1 MSKKFSLL
9 IVLFASFLMLSAN
22 GCGFIS
28 QNSILENS
36 GNFKS
41 LEEPEKTLTDLTNAN
56 KVSESSMN
64 FAQRGHILMTLG
76 RLEEAR
82 NDLKKAVEIDSKFP
96 VPAGIY
102 DYVCCLASLKH
113 YKDVLECTVN
123 EDLNEPVIN
132 NYVTA
137 RTLAL
142 ANFDQ
147 NEKALQ
153 AAVQATDQAYDP
165 DPRLYYLQAQLL
177 RKLGKEEEAKRILN
191 IATLSYPETIVMKS
205 GKRMSPL
212 TTPLYADCIEQFL
225 KLNNPNRALG
235 TVSLANVLGERSLR
249 ITVLESIARAKMD
262 NPQNIPKA
270 QKLIETEKQFWKSL
284 KSSIL

>member
-1 MSKKFSLL
+1 MNKKFSSL
-9 IVLFASFLMLSAN
+9 IVLCICFMMLTAS

-82 NDLKKAVEIDSKFP
+82 NDLKKAVEIESKFP

-102 DYVCCLASLKH
+102 DYVCCLASLKQ
-113 YKDVLECTVN
+113 YKDVLECTVSESSN
-123 EDLNEPVIN
+123 APSIN

-137 RTLAL
+137 KTLAL

-147 NEKALQ
+147 NDKALQ
-153 AAVQATDQAYDP
+153 AAARATDQAYDP
-165 DPRLYYLQAQLL
+165 APRLYYLQAQLL
-177 RKLGKEEEAKRILN
+177 RKLGKEDEAKRILN

-212 TTPLYADCIEQFL
+212 TTPLYADCVEQFL

-235 TVSLANVLGERSLR
+235 TASLANVLGERSLR
-249 ITVLESIARAKMD
+249 MTVLEAIARAKMD

-270 QKLIETEKQFWKSL
+270 QKLIESEKQFWKTL
-284 KSSIL
+284 KSSSL